1 VQLRLQRQLRALSE
15 GNKPA
20 NTVDPLVMTDKD
32 RDLLREALKGVGT
45 FLRMIRD
52 HYKLDF
58 ISR

>member
-1 VQLRLQRQLRALSE
+1 
-15 GNKPA
+15 
-20 NTVDPLVMTDKD
+20 MTDKD